1 VCGFGAEKFC
11 GVACL
16 ARTLEREGKEAKES
30 STAATASLQKRV
42 TELEKLLAAEQN
54 RSQQLQKE
62 NESKTSHAALE
73 TLRLDVERLANA
85 KEDLSVRLHN
95 KDAELTD
102 AKNEAGQL
110 AGVLEQYR
118 TEHIHSA
125 EVLRSEVLELLA

>member
-1 VCGFGAEKFC
+1 
-11 GVACL
+11 
-16 ARTLEREGKEAKES
+16 
-30 STAATASLQKRV
+30 V

-102 AKNEAGQL
+102 AKNEAGRL